1 MVELSDD
8 QHDWLEL
15 YMSIDLHQWR
25 RIFIGQESSGMY
37 VGDWDCIGVW
47 NGYSERQR
55 NLEENRY
62 FYWPDI

>member
-1 MVELSDD
+1 MIELSDD
-8 QHDWLEL
+8 QYNWLEL

-25 RIFIGQESSGMY
+25 RIFIGQSSSWMY